1 MGRDSE
7 GRDTVDL
14 GGKAKPKRTE
24 GWSNRTKGGGGGVG
38 RSEEIKQKRRKRK

>member
-24 GWSNRTKGGGGGVG
+24 GWSNRTKGGGGGG
-38 RSEEIKQKRRKRK
+38 GCWKE

>member
-24 GWSNRTKGGGGGVG
+24 GWSNRTKGGGGGG
-38 RSEEIKQKRRKRK
+38 CWKE